1 MYIIGIS
8 CSPRK
13 SGNTE
18 LLVGQALSGAEH
30 EGAQTELITL
40 SGKDIRPCDGCSTCL
55 KTGVCH
61 INDDIQAIHQKFLEA
76 DGIIFGTPIYLYS
89 LASQAKALIDRTYA
103 LNQRNRNLANK
114 VGGVIAV
121 AGSLGLIDAL
131 KDIYFFMIVHRMLPA
146 NFVAAYA
153 MEKGEIN
160 NYPKTNKAA
169 WELGREM
176 VQLAM
181 KKFEYPGE
189 FRRSHSAYGTH
200 TR

>member
-18 LLVGQALSGAEH
+18 LLVGQALSGAAH

-61 INDDIQAIHQKFLEA
+61 INDDIQTIHQKFLAA
-76 DGIIFGTPIYLYS
+76 DGIIFGTPVYLYS

-153 MEKGEIN
+153 MEKGEIS

-181 KKFEYPGE
+181 KKFEYPSE